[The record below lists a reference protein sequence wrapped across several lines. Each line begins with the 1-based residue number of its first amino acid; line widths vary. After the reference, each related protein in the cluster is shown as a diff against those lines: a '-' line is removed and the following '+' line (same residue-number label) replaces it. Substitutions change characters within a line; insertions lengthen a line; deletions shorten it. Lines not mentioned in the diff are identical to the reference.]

1 MYLDL
6 NSSYSL
12 EHDLV
17 SNIELPPF
25 VSLERI

>member
-6 NSSYSL
+6 DSFYTL

-17 SNIELPPF
+17 SNIEPPPF
-25 VSLERI
+25 VSLEGI